1 MLDPTNVPS
10 VLPEESV
17 ARYVLFSNHIRNSD
31 MTVKPDAF
39 IPHPNPE
46 LSVTRHIEATEEEL
60 WRAGAQVAGQRQR
73 TLHGRADVIVAV
85 CLAEGLS
92 VVAVPLEENPN
103 HADISGWPKDK
114 AEQKMKALE
123 IARQAKF
130 QPTPS
135 T

>member
-10 VLPEESV
+10 VLAEESV